1 MAMDQIVVVTAVGA
15 DQPGIVAGLAGA
27 LYDLGANLDDATMT
41 RLHNA
46 FATMVSASLPA
57 GTTVDDCRA
66 ALRPLAVSLGLTVTV
81 LPVAPSA
88 PPSAP
93 PDHLLTVYGADK
105 PGIVY
110 AVAAR
115 LAERGINITDM
126 DTRRAGSDE
135 SPLYIMLIEIA
146 SGNIDLV
153 DDIEALRKELV
164 VDVTLKR
171 LEREAL

>member
-15 DQPGIVAGLAGA
+15 DRPGIVAGLAEA
-27 LYDLGANLDDATMT
+27 LYGLGANLDDATMT
-41 RLHNA
+41 RLHNT

-57 GTTVDDCRA
+57 GKSVDDCRA
-66 ALRPLAVSLGLTVTV
+66 SLRPLAESLGLTVTV
-81 LPVAPSA
+81 QPVARDVPA
-88 PPSAP
+88 TAP

-110 AVAAR
+110 TVATR

-126 DTRRAGSDE
+126 DTRRAGSDT
-135 SPLYIMLIEIA
+135 SPLYVMLIEIA
-146 SGNIDLV
+146 SGDIDLA
-153 DDIEALRKELV
+153 DDIALLRKDLA

-171 LEREAL
+171 IEREAL